1 MRTVIQRVKSASVA
15 VKNETVGQ
23 IAGGLCVLAGIEP
36 SDTLADLK
44 WMMQK
49 IIHLRIFE
57 DENGKMN
64 KSLSDTGGAVLLVSQ
79 FTLLADCVKGRR
91 PSFTQAG
98 NPEIAAGLFD
108 TFVMLFRQQ
117 NIETQTGVFG
127 ADMMVH
133 IDNDGP
139 ATFILQSPP
148 KDKKDPIK

>member
-15 VKNETVGQ
+15 VKSETVGK
-23 IAGGLCVLAGIEP
+23 IADGLCVLAGIEP
-36 SDTLADLK
+36 SDTMDDLK

-64 KSLSDTGGAVLLVSQ
+64 KSLTDTGGAVLLVSQ

-91 PSFTQAG
+91 PSFMQAG
-98 NPEIAAGLFD
+98 NPEIAANLFD
-108 TFVMLFRQQ
+108 TFVSLFKQQ
-117 NIETQTGVFG
+117 NIETQTGIFG

-139 ATFILQSPP
+139 ATFILQSP
-148 KDKKDPIK
+148 KKEV

>member
-15 VKNETVGQ
+15 VKRETVGK
-23 IAGGLCVLAGIEP
+23 IADGLCVLAGIEP
-36 SDTLADLK
+36 SDTMDDLK

-64 KSLSDTGGAVLLVSQ
+64 KSLTDTGGAVLLVSQ

-98 NPEIAAGLFD
+98 NPKIAANLFD
-108 TFVMLFRQQ
+108 TFVSLFKQQ
-117 NIETQTGVFG
+117 NIETQTGIFG

-139 ATFILQSPP
+139 ATFILQSA
-148 KDKKDPIK
+148 KKEV